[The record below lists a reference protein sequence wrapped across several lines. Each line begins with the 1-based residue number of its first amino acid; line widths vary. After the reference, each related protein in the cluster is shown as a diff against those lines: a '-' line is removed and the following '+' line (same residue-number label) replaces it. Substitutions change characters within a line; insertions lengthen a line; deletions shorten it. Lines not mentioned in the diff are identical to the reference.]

1 MESNR
6 NIKARNREFE
16 INDPNDPFKDDKLGR
31 KEYAEVLTDVV
42 ELFADGAVVAL
53 NGAWGTGKTTFLK
66 MWSQHLKN
74 QDVPVV
80 YYNAWEDDICNEPLM
95 SMLRGLKVLDKGDE
109 FDKVLRNGAKVLVG
123 ALSGALTAAA
133 GVFGDVAKG
142 AVEGG
147 MKQLEDSV
155 YESLKEDDDRM
166 ALLQS
171 FKNSL
176 TDYMTVVCDKGKP
189 LVYMVDELD
198 RCNPT
203 FAVKVLERIK
213 HLFDVPNVVFVLS
226 IDKKQLACSVKGF
239 YGSNEIDAEEYLRRF
254 IDIDYY
260 LPEPNAEL
268 FCEYLYDYYDFD
280 EFLRNKLRIAHDYGG
295 KRSEKA
301 VEDKNDMLYMAKT
314 LVKYKHLSLRQIER
328 VLANVRIALCS
339 MHINNEWL
347 PQFFLVLSYIRVCD
361 SDTFRRIADFKMSIQ
376 EYVDVMEQ
384 IITHDMLFGE
394 DAWYNFHYLMSV
406 ALSCYYEGCREFYK
420 KAGMQIAD
428 LYGKDGKLALTFNIF
443 DYDSVSNNMS
453 ACRFNKDVVN
463 ISSII
468 QKLRL
473 YEKLAYQDD
482 SNFELPKVNST
493 NAEKILELYKQKP

>member
-1 MESNR
+1 MELNR
-6 NIKARNREFE
+6 IIKARNKEFE
-16 INDPNDPFKDDKLGR
+16 IADPDEPFKDDKLGR

-42 ELFADGAVVAL
+42 GLFAGGAVVAL

-74 QDVPVV
+74 KEFPVV

-95 SMLRGLKVLDKGDE
+95 SMLRELKALDDE
-109 FDKVLRNGAKVLVG
+109 DGFDKVLRVGAKVLVG
-123 ALSGALTAAA
+123 ALSGAFTAAA

-147 MKQLEDSV
+147 MKQLEESV
-155 YESLKEDDDRM
+155 YESLKEDNDRV

-171 FKNSL
+171 FKKSL

-254 IDIDYY
+254 IDVDYY

-268 FCEYLYDYYDFD
+268 FCEYLYDYYSFESFLKHETRIGFDFSGSNKYKSEIDKD
-280 EFLRNKLRIAHDYGG
+280 ELL
-295 KRSEKA
+295 
-301 VEDKNDMLYMAKT
+301 LMAKSIA
-314 LVKYKHLSLRQIER
+314 KHKHLSLRQIER
-328 VLANVRIALCS
+328 VFAIARIGLCS
-339 MHINNEWL
+339 MPVKSEFL
-347 PQFFLVLSYIRVCD
+347 PRLFFFLAYLKTCESELFEKISCFSFD
-361 SDTFRRIADFKMSIQ
+361 LQGF
-376 EYVDVMEQ
+376 VDAIERWV
-384 IITHDMLFGE
+384 TRDMLAPNSQ
-394 DAWYNFHYLMSV
+394 DQLLFHNLMAS
-406 ALSCYYEGCREFYK
+406 ALSCYFDGYNRFVATTKKQTVSLFDNNTLTVRFGKFDTETISNCLKGCYINDK
-420 KAGMQIAD
+420 I
-428 LYGKDGKLALTFNIF
+428 YT
-443 DYDSVSNNMS
+443 
-453 ACRFNKDVVN
+453 
-463 ISSII
+463 ISFITRR
-468 QKLRL
+468 LRL
-473 YEKLAYQDD
+473 LEHL
-482 SNFELPKVNST
+482 T
-493 NAEKILELYKQKP
+493 N